1 MVIVVLFVID
11 KKAKKLMVQGLEF
24 RFRISV
30 RVGLRFSRLTGF
42 GGEIGNGL

>member
-1 MVIVVLFVID
+1 MVLFVIA
-11 KKAKKLMVQGLEF
+11 KKAKKNLIVQGLEYG
-24 RFRISV
+24 FRISV